1 MTAEFV
7 AVEGPTGSGKTT
19 IAGLLAHRLNGWRG
33 HEAVLTAEPTRSPF
47 GDLVRAS
54 EWMLQGRALALA
66 LAADRA
72 HHVESMI
79 IPTLDSG
86 KHVITDRYV
95 QSSMVLHRID
105 GLEPDEIW
113 TYNQYFLQCTT
124 VYLVD
129 RPEVI
134 ASRLAARSRATRLE
148 LTGTPSGSSSTTA
161 TRQRSWPTPTTTGS
175 STPSTATAADHQR
188 SSTRSCGC
196 STRIGSRVTCRPHP
210 GQQAMLRRL
219 GGCS

>member
-148 LTGTPSGSSSTTA
+148 LTGTPQ
-161 TRQRSWPTPTTTGS
+161 RQLEYYRD
-175 STPSTATAADHQR
+175 AAAFLAHPDHNWIQHTIDCYGR
-188 SSTRSCGC
+188 RPPEIVDEIMRLLNQD
-196 STRIGSRVTCRPHP
+196 RIP
-210 GQQAMLRRL
+210 GHL
-219 GGCS
+219 